1 MPDQSTAAVRAG
13 ESVPDDAQ
21 PRSRIATV
29 RASVASFVAGVL
41 GLAPHVLHH
50 VGPIAGA
57 ALITGVGGTIVFA
70 LLGFLLTIPF
80 LLRLRHRFGTW
91 RAPAIALAVFAAM
104 FAVSTFV
111 LGPVLFGDGVGH
123 H

>member
-1 MPDQSTAAVRAG
+1 MERQSTAAARASD
-13 ESVPDDAQ
+13 SVPDAAQ

-29 RASVASFVAGVL
+29 RAGVASFFAGVL

-57 ALITGVGGTIVFA
+57 ALITGVGGTLVFA
-70 LLGFLLTIPF
+70 VLGFLLTIPF
-80 LLRLRHRFGTW
+80 LLRLRRRFGTW

-104 FAVSTFV
+104 FAFSTFV
-111 LGPVLFGDGVGH
+111 LGPALFGDGGGH